1 MGSFKLTLL
10 KLQDYTFLTL
20 DIFKGLTLSKK
31 YWNDILREM
40 YLIGAS
46 AIKLI
51 FFGGLFMGIVLTI
64 ETGHQ
69 LDEFGA
75 KTLVGRTVALGMIRE
90 LGPVI
95 TGILLAAR
103 TGAKNASEI
112 GGMQLSEQI
121 DAMRAFGTN
130 PVHKLAMPRT
140 VAAVVMF
147 LPLTLIADITG
158 ILGGMVVA
166 KLSLFIDTSF
176 FWQQAIDSLGVKDFV
191 AGLAKPLFFAFFI
204 STISCYYGFTTRGGT
219 TGLGRNT
226 INAVVVSCAI
236 ILLLDFVAAK
246 VIWEFF

>member
-1 MGSFKLTLL
+1 
-10 KLQDYTFLTL
+10 
-20 DIFKGLTLSKK
+20 
-31 YWNDILREM
+31 
-40 YLIGAS
+40 
-46 AIKLI
+46 
-51 FFGGLFMGIVLTI
+51 MGIVLTI

-130 PVHKLAMPRT
+130 PAHKLAMPRT
-140 VAAVVMF
+140 VAAVIMF
-147 LPLTLIADITG
+147 LPLTLIADMTG
-158 ILGGMVVA
+158 IIGGMVVA
-166 KLSLFIDTSF
+166 KISLFVDTSF
-176 FWQQAIDSLGVKDFV
+176 FWQQAIDSLGMKDFA
-191 AGLAKPLFFAFFI
+191 AGLSKPLFFAFFI

-226 INAVVVSCAI
+226 INAVVVSCAV

-246 VIWEFF
+246 LIWEFF